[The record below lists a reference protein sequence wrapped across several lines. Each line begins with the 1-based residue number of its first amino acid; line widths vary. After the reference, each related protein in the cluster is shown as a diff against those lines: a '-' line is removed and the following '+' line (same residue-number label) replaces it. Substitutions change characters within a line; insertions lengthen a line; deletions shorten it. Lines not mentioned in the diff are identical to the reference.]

1 MSTIRPVAFLFAL
14 CVAACARTPDDR
26 AIRESIEK
34 GVAAAQAHDAAALID
49 ALADDFIGNDE
60 LDKPALKSQLR
71 GQFVVA
77 RAIGVRIGPIDVE
90 VSGNRAAA
98 RFDAFVTDTSGRWIP
113 DRAATLHF
121 ETGWRRDG
129 KRWLCNHAKW
139 SSESR

>member
-1 MSTIRPVAFLFAL
+1 MTTNRAIAFLLAL
-14 CVAACARTPDDR
+14 CVAACARTPDDQ

-34 GVAAAQAHDAAALID
+34 GVAAAQAHDASALAD
-49 ALADDFIGNDE
+49 VLADDFIGNDE

-77 RAIGVRIGPIDVE
+77 KAIGVRIGSIDVE
-90 VSGNRAAA
+90 VNGDRATA

-113 DRAATLHF
+113 DRATTLHF

-129 KRWLCNHAKW
+129 KHWFCNNARWT
-139 SSESR
+139 RD